1 MFLAGKLRLYDNV
14 IIMMI
19 AIMTMI
25 YLYDDDDDG
34 DSSMIL
40 REGNSV

>member
-1 MFLAGKLRLYDNV
+1 MFLTEKLRLYENV

-25 YLYDDDDDG
+25 YLYDDDDG

-40 REGNSV
+40 WEGNND